1 MQRRSMNWTD
11 FGWMGF
17 GLALGFGLRWQWRS
31 PTALPAVQF
40 TQATD
45 PAEPHQL
52 PTVQELPT
60 VQALQLAYQL
70 ATELNQFKGGF
81 LARTSHELR
90 SPLNGMIGMQQL
102 ILSDLCDSAE
112 EEREFIA
119 QSNQSA
125 LKMIKVLDT
134 VLEVARLEHGTLK
147 MELQP
152 LQLASLLQ
160 TIHDLTYLQA
170 ADRNLQFSVALPD
183 PELYILADPKRLKQ
197 VLLHLIDEPI
207 AQMQEGSVAVSV
219 QVSAETGYAHI
230 WIDSDRAAP
239 LSEPIDLLQTPAETT
254 AIPSAGLNLL
264 TSQMLVSLMQGTLT
278 VSSLPPTSTD
288 DAECRQRL
296 QCSLP
301 LVALEPE

>member
-1 MQRRSMNWTD
+1 MQCRSMNWTD
-11 FGWMGF
+11 FGWMGL
-17 GLALGFGLRWQWRS
+17 GLGLGLGFGLIWQWGS
-31 PTALPAVQF
+31 PKASPAVRL
-40 TQATD
+40 TQEAD
-45 PAEPHQL
+45 LAEPHQ
-52 PTVQELPT
+52 PPA

-70 ATELNQFKGGF
+70 ATEMNQFKGGF

-102 ILSDLCDSAE
+102 ILSDLCDSAA
-112 EEREFIA
+112 EEREFMA

-152 LQLASLLQ
+152 LPLASLLQ
-160 TIHDLTYLQA
+160 AVHDLTYLQA
-170 ADRNLQFSVALPD
+170 ADRNLQFSMALPD

-239 LSEPIDLLQTPAETT
+239 LSEPIDLLQKPAETA

-278 VSSLPPTSTD
+278 VSSLLPTSAD